1 MLKNFISKEQ
11 LNVINQALKGQ
22 EKSFFEEKMQEL
34 ELLIQT
40 MPKPYETDGQG
51 NEAIAQLHYF
61 YGGSDWYITE
71 RDSSEEQIQ
80 CFGYVVLNQDME
92 NAELGYISIQELIY
106 SGVELDLHWTPK
118 TLREIR
124 NQQNQKPR
132 GTIDGSYYNSST
144 DPANI
149 D

>member
-1 MLKNFISKEQ
+1 MLGLINIRNWISKEQ
-11 LNVINQALKGQ
+11 LQVIDQALKG
-22 EKSFFEEKMQEL
+22 EEKDFFRDKLNEI
-34 ELLIQT
+34 ELLTHT
-40 MPKPYETDGQG
+40 MPKTYETDGQG

-71 RDSSEEQIQ
+71 RDSSDEQIQ
-80 CFGYVVLNQDME
+80 AFGYAVLNLDME

-124 NQQNQKPR
+124 NQKNEKPR
-132 GTIDGSYYNSST
+132 GTTDGSYNG
-144 DPANI
+144 
-149 D
+149 